1 MRILVARLLNALS
14 MIYNKNNNEGYDMR
28 RLSMLV
34 VLILLS
40 IPTIASASGE
50 SGTRCF
56 QSPEGYGEGV
66 ILDRQ
71 ESKDKAMST
80 YRGASS
86 AAKHFGS
93 CVAAVKGGISA
104 SFMKDECECMSA
116 AKDVCDPKDP
126 KGDCTLFF

>member
-1 MRILVARLLNALS
+1 MKKIPILVASVLLS
-14 MIYNKNNNEGYDMR
+14 F
-28 RLSMLV
+28 SMLA
-34 VLILLS
+34 
-40 IPTIASASGE
+40 TAAGE
-50 SGTRCF
+50 GGTRCF
-56 QSPEGYGEGV
+56 QSPDGYGEQV
-66 ILDRQ
+66 ILDRKEGKERAM
-71 ESKDKAMST
+71 ES